1 MFLFKP
7 SVGYLAL
14 LCIWLPIAGAN
25 RSCEKVHEGLP
36 NVTIFA
42 TGGTIASRASSN
54 TQTTNYKVGI
64 GIEAL
69 LDAVPE
75 ICNISNVSG
84 VQVSNVD
91 SASINGTIL
100 LDLTARLKA
109 ELANPSVHGVV
120 VTHGTDTLEET
131 AFFLELV
138 LNSTKPVVV
147 TGAMRPSTA
156 LSADGPLNLYQAVK
170 LAASK
175 TAFDRGVM
183 IVLNDRIGSAYTS
196 TKNHANSL
204 DTFHANEQGQLG
216 FFIDQTPKFY
226 YSSSKPQ
233 SKPHFDVSGQRALPP
248 VDILYGHQESNSHLI
263 RASIESGAK
272 GIIFAGVGAGGWS
285 LDGLKDAQGLYNQSG
300 IPMVFS
306 RRTNDGFAGGDSIYS
321 FQMTSGFLNPQKSR
335 VMLQLA
341 LNAGSTNDEIRNI
354 FNTQ

>member
-7 SVGYLAL
+7 SFGYLAL
-14 LCIWLPIAGAN
+14 LGIWLPIAGAN
-25 RSCEKVHEGLP
+25 RSCERVHEGLP
-36 NVTIFA
+36 NVTILA

-54 TQTTNYKVGI
+54 TQTTNYKVGV
-64 GIEAL
+64 GIKAL

-91 SASINGTIL
+91 SASINNTIL

-156 LSADGPLNLYQAVK
+156 LSADGPWNLYQAVK

-175 TAFDRGVM
+175 TAVDRGVM
-183 IVLNDRIGSAYTS
+183 VVLNEYVFNPMS
-196 TKNHANSL
+196 KLVH
-204 DTFHANEQGQLG
+204 
-216 FFIDQTPKFY
+216 FFIL
-226 YSSSKPQ
+226 
-233 SKPHFDVSGQRALPP
+233 VC
-248 VDILYGHQESNSHLI
+248 
-263 RASIESGAK
+263 
-272 GIIFAGVGAGGWS
+272 
-285 LDGLKDAQGLYNQSG
+285 
-300 IPMVFS
+300 
-306 RRTNDGFAGGDSIYS
+306 
-321 FQMTSGFLNPQKSR
+321 
-335 VMLQLA
+335 
-341 LNAGSTNDEIRNI
+341 
-354 FNTQ
+354 